1 MKNKLLFGV
10 TGGVTG
16 FLFLV
21 ALILTLTKI
30 VETWTLFWIFV
41 GIIVFTWIGVGIY
54 FLIKLGTTIDVK
66 ANSIDDKEAIA
77 KFKEEVLEEDDNP
90 DNLIPFKEPAIYRL
104 GSPSKESSVL
114 VAGFIGTEMNQKRFL
129 VQNLDNK
136 KIRSK
141 LTDPKPEEIL
151 EAMNLSPESPKDM
164 IVEKIKQ
171 RFEFGQPTTEKEI
184 KRSAEQKKEESEAI

>member
-1 MKNKLLFGV
+1 MKTKLLIGV
-10 TGGVTG
+10 TSGVTG

-30 VETWTLFWIFV
+30 VETWKLFWIFAIII
-41 GIIVFTWIGVGIY
+41 GIIWGIVFTIY
-54 FLIKLGTTIDVK
+54 LINLGTTIDVN
-66 ANSIDDKEAIA
+66 ANSINDTEAIA
-77 KFKEEVLEEDDNP
+77 RFKEEVLEEDDNP

-104 GSPSKESSVL
+104 GSPSKESSIL